1 MHRIMPNIVAPVGLM
16 MFVTSALAQP
26 ASDHLACYLVKDP
39 VRKGTSTVAI
49 TNAGVTQ
56 SCTIASRAQLGC
68 FGTQASDVAPAPPGS
83 GLNRATSAI
92 SSATGSSAPSPSRP
106 QNR

>member
-16 MFVTSALAQP
+16 MLVTSALAQP

-39 VRKGTSTVAI
+39 VRKGTSTVTI

-56 SCTIASRAQLGC
+56 SCTIASRAQLGLLRDAGVRC
-68 FGTQASDVAPAPPGS
+68 RAGS
-83 GLNRATSAI
+83 AWQWA
-92 SSATGSSAPSPSRP
+92 
-106 QNR
+106 